1 MENIFANEISSAG
14 YRLQAFL
21 YSIILD
27 ELLKGK
33 STIGNGDFEWINK
46 IKSNPARKISPSLI
60 YINAPANATR
70 ENFVVDVMKQPV
82 TDITTIKEE
91 YLEKMQSV
99 LQEIF
104 DADKPFVP
112 AKDEKKCEFCD
123 YREICGK

>member
-1 MENIFANEISSAG
+1 
-14 YRLQAFL
+14 
-21 YSIILD
+21 
-27 ELLKGK
+27 
-33 STIGNGDFEWINK
+33 
-46 IKSNPARKISPSLI
+46 
-60 YINAPANATR
+60 
-70 ENFVVDVMKQPV
+70 MKQPV